1 MRKES
6 LLLLVALL
14 PNSGGDAAKAD
25 RCGREH
31 VAWLRG
37 SNAALA
43 SLHTGGLHSCGN
55 GGCDLGLEVLGVLLQ
70 LAACLCLVD
79 GLLQFLPALPLSL

>member
-43 SLHTGGLHSCGN
+43 SPPTIAYTQKNHTCATKITHVPFSRV
-55 GGCDLGLEVLGVLLQ
+55 EKVY
-70 LAACLCLVD
+70 
-79 GLLQFLPALPLSL
+79 FL